1 MMAQAAR
8 HLQTVLKH
16 HRDTVSRT
24 EDPVTIE
31 HTLKQTKSIE
41 KLYADLKRAIKQ
53 SGLSKMVS
61 DTDYMEDKPILHK
74 RTYDQSKSTDCDDLV
89 RRRQVKSEFKR
100 RQSVLSES
108 D

>member
-1 MMAQAAR
+1 M
-8 HLQTVLKH
+8 LKH
-16 HRDTVSRT
+16 HRDTVSKT

-41 KLYADLKRAIKQ
+41 KLYADLKKAIKQ

-61 DTDYMEDKPILHK
+61 DTDFMEEKPILHK
-74 RTYDQSKSTDCDDLV
+74 RTHDQSKSTDCDDSG
-89 RRRQVKSEFKR
+89 RRRQVKSEFKK
-100 RQSVLSES
+100 RQSLLSES